1 MKKQLLNLGLLLM
14 LGFTFTACD
23 KGNTSDA
30 LGVSYISRDDWAP
43 DVKRGINQFMR
54 SCAHSPN
61 AYAVFDF
68 DNTCSIFDIEEQLE
82 IHQLKTMAF
91 ALTPEDFREALAT
104 GLDTNAGRMG
114 DWLHDVCSAYGKLYQ
129 TYGPFTAQGVEE
141 SARKK
146 MQQEPQWREFATKMA
161 CMYDAVAKA
170 KGNDFAYEWIL
181 YWFTGMSEKEVYDL
195 SCESCRQY
203 GKLPTQYET
212 WQSPDGIPSRM
223 GSCSHTHTL
232 GIQVSENIRELWKA
246 LKQNGIDVWVCSA
259 SGLQQ
264 IMAAVDCFGLHDDCT
279 GVLGMTL
286 TLRNGVYTPKY
297 DLKTG
302 HGYTAQTGGGW
313 IADNMPTRTVTSGK
327 GKVTAIENV
336 LKPKYADNGPLAGFM
351 DASGDFNF
359 CTEFSSLKMVVCFNR
374 ADRKPTDGGGLI
386 AELAVYQRD
395 TLGLDLPAANAL
407 WETFYLLQGR
417 NENGLR
423 SLRASNSS
431 LTAKGEE
438 KLFAN
443 EQNYKQMAYFKAHN
457 LRTSDILNH
466 FCIKTSAE
474 KSELGFAYG
483 WLDAYAG
490 YHSIN

>member
-1 MKKQLLNLGLLLM
+1 MKKQLLNIGLLLM
-14 LGFTFTACD
+14 LGFAFTACQ
-23 KGNTSDA
+23 KEKIPA
-30 LGVSYISRDDWAP
+30 PLEVSYISRDDWAP
-43 DVKRGINQFMR
+43 DVRQSINQFMR
-54 SCAHSPN
+54 TYAHAPN

-68 DNTCSIFDIEEQLE
+68 DNTCSIFDVEEQLE

-91 ALTPEDFREALAT
+91 ALDPEDFGEMLAT
-104 GLDTNAGRMG
+104 GLDTNADRMG
-114 DWLHDVCSAYGKLYQ
+114 DWIHDICAAYGKLYKS
-129 TYGPFTAQGVEE
+129 YGPFSAQGVKE
-141 SARKK
+141 SV
-146 MQQEPQWREFATKMA
+146 QQQLQQDPQWQEFAAKMA

-181 YWFTGMSEKEVYDL
+181 YWFSGMSEKEVYDL
-195 SCESCRQY
+195 ASAAYRKY
-203 GKLPTQYET
+203 GKVQTSFEN
-212 WQSPDGIPSRM
+212 WQSPSSIASRM

-232 GIQVSENIRELWKA
+232 GVQVTENIRELWQT
-246 LKQNGIDVWVCSA
+246 LRQNGIDVWVCSA

-264 IMAAVDCFGLHDDCT
+264 VMAAIDCFGLHTYCT

-286 TLRNGVYTPKY
+286 TLRNGVYTPRY

-302 HGYTAQTGGGW
+302 HGYTAQAGGKW
-313 IADNMPTRTVTSGK
+313 VADNMPTRAVTSGK

-336 LKPKYADNGPLAGFM
+336 LKPKYANNGPLAGFM

-395 TLGLDLPAANAL
+395 TLGLDLPMANAI

-417 NENGLR
+417 DENGLR
-423 SLRASNSS
+423 TFRPYSS
-431 LTAKGEE
+431 SITAKGEE

-443 EQNYKQMAYFKAHN
+443 EQNYKQLAYFKAHN
-457 LRTSDILNH
+457 LRTSDILNR
-466 FCIKTSAE
+466 FCIKTPAE

-483 WLDAYAG
+483 WLDTYAG

>member
-1 MKKQLLNLGLLLM
+1 M
-14 LGFTFTACD
+14 LSLAFAACHKEKIPD
-23 KGNTSDA
+23 T
-30 LGVSYISRDDWAP
+30 LGVSYISRNDWAP
-43 DVKRGINQFMR
+43 DVKRSINRFMR
-54 SCAHSPN
+54 SCAHWPN
-61 AYAVFDF
+61 AYVVFDF

-91 ALTPEDFREALAT
+91 ALQPDELYEVLAT
-104 GLDTNAGRMG
+104 GLDTNADRMG
-114 DWLHDVCSAYGKLYQ
+114 DRIHDICTAYGKLHQ
-129 TYGPFTAQGVEE
+129 TYGPFTAEGVKE
-141 SARKK
+141 SVQKT
-146 MQQEPQWREFATKMA
+146 MQEDPQWKEFATKMA
-161 CMYDAVAKA
+161 CLYDAVYQNM
-170 KGNDFAYEWIL
+170 GSDFAYQWIL
-181 YWFTGMSEKEVYDL
+181 YWFSGMSEKEVYQL
-195 SCESCRQY
+195 SYRSCRQY
-203 GKLPTQYET
+203 SKQPTVFET
-212 WQSPDGIPSRM
+212 WNSPTSLPSRT

-232 GIQVSENIRELWKA
+232 GVQVSENIRELWKT

-264 IMAAVDCFGLHDDCT
+264 IMAAVDCFGLHDDCS

-297 DLKTG
+297 DFKTG
-302 HGYTAQTGGGW
+302 HGYIAQNDGSW
-313 IADNMPTRTVTSGK
+313 QADNMPTRSVTSGK

-336 LKPKYADNGPLAGFM
+336 LKPKYAGNGPLAGFM

-386 AELAVYQRD
+386 AELAIYQRD
-395 TLGLDLPAANAL
+395 TLGLDLPTANAI

-417 NENGLR
+417 DENGLR
-423 SLRASNSS
+423 SLRTSNSS

-443 EQNYKQMAYFKAHN
+443 EQNYLQLAYFKTN
-457 LRTSDILNH
+457 KLRTADILNT
-466 FCIKTSAE
+466 FCIKTPAE
-474 KSELGFAYG
+474 KSALGFAYG
-483 WLDAYAG
+483 WLDNYEG